1 MEEIGCNHMGF
12 VVEYSDR
19 YECTKCNDIA
29 NKVILK
35 EIEGVWA
42 DGQEPQEVLKQRL
55 FENIL
60 KIQQE
65 NKLKNKKK

>member
-42 DGQEPQEVLKQRL
+42 DG
-55 FENIL
+55 
-60 KIQQE
+60 
-65 NKLKNKKK
+65 